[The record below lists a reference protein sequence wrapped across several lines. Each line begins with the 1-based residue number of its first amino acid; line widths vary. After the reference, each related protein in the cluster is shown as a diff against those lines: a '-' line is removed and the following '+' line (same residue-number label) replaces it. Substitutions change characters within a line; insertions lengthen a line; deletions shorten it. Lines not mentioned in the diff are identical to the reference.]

1 MAGNTILCV
10 SDDERLLADLRT
22 VLVELADVWDLRFVG
37 SADAV
42 HLLADGV
49 GDVIVTKLG
58 TPGADGV
65 SLLEHAHSRYPGVAR
80 LVLTGTAEG
89 AVVIDAVG
97 PARQLSK
104 PCTPETLPAALGLVL
119 DLRRLIESEQLRVL
133 FGSMD
138 TVAKPPHIYSQLVAL
153 SRDPDSTADDVVQ
166 LVQQDVGLSAEVL
179 RLVNSAF
186 YGQSAKV
193 NSIQWAVVLLGL
205 DTLKALAV
213 AGVVFKPG
221 KPLPAGFDGEELAA
235 RAVRASV
242 IAQRIAHR
250 EHWDPD
256 TVSDVALGAL
266 LSEVGLLVLAST
278 HPEQW
283 AKLSELSELSEPMPA
298 ARAQEEAFG
307 VSVGRASAYMLGLW
321 GFPPGTLAATAAQ
334 PLDLSDPAAVAA
346 ASPAALAVAY
356 AHEKAYGHADLAA
369 LCRSGY
375 LDDHRLERWQAA

>member
-1 MAGNTILCV
+1 MTGTTILCV
-10 SDDERLLADLRT
+10 SEDERLLTDLRT
-22 VLVELADVWDLRFVG
+22 VLEDLAGVWDLRYVG

-42 HLLADGV
+42 QLLADGV

-58 TPGADGV
+58 TPGSDGM
-65 SLLEHAHSRYPGVAR
+65 SLLEHAHSRYPAVAR

-104 PCTPETLPAALGLVL
+104 PCTPETLPAALDLVL
-119 DLRRLIESEQLRVL
+119 DLRRLVESEQLRTL

-153 SRDPDSTADDVVQ
+153 SKDPESTADDVVQ
-166 LVQQDVGLSAEVL
+166 LVQQDVGLSAEIL
-179 RLVNSAF
+179 RLCNSAF

-193 NSIQWAVVLLGL
+193 HSIQWAVVLLGL

-221 KPLPAGFDGEELAA
+221 RPLPAGFDGEELAA

-256 TVSDVALGAL
+256 SVSDVALSAL

-278 HPEQW
+278 HPDQW
-283 AKLSELSELSEPMPA
+283 ARLNELSERMPPVV
-298 ARAQEEAFG
+298 AQKEAFG
-307 VSVGRASAYMLGLW
+307 VTVGEASAYMLGLW

-334 PLDLSDPAAVAA
+334 PLNLTDPVAVAA

-356 AHEKAYGHADLAA
+356 AHEKAYGHADLGA
-369 LCRSGY
+369 LCRTGY

>member
-1 MAGNTILCV
+1 MTGTTILCV

-22 VLVELADVWDLRFVG
+22 VLAELVNVWDLRFVG
-37 SADAV
+37 SNEAV
-42 HLLADGV
+42 KLLADGV

-58 TPGADGV
+58 TPGADGM
-65 SLLEHAHSRYPGVAR
+65 SLLEHAHSRYPAVAR

-104 PCTPETLPAALGLVL
+104 PCTPDTLPAALDLVL
-119 DLRRLIESEQLRVL
+119 DLRRLVESERLRTL
-133 FGSMD
+133 FGSLD
-138 TVAKPPHIYSQLVAL
+138 TLAKPPHIYTRLVAL
-153 SRDPDSTADDVVQ
+153 SQDPDSTADDVVQ

-193 NSIQWAVVLLGL
+193 HSIQWAVVLLGL

-221 KPLPAGFDGEELAA
+221 QTLPPGLDSEELAA
-235 RAVRASV
+235 RSVRASV

-256 TVSDVALGAL
+256 TVSDVALSAL
-266 LSEVGLLVLAST
+266 LSEVGLLVLASAQ
-278 HPEQW
+278 PDQW
-283 AKLSELSELSEPMPA
+283 ARLSQLYQQMPTV
-298 ARAQEEAFG
+298 RAQEEAFG
-307 VSVGRASAYMLGLW
+307 VTVGRASAYLLGLW
-321 GFPPGTLAATAAQ
+321 GFPAGALAATAAQ
-334 PLDLSDPAAVAA
+334 PVDVADPVAVAA

-356 AHEKAYGHADLAA
+356 AHQKAYGHADLSMF
-369 LCRSGY
+369 CRSGY
-375 LDDHRLERWQAA
+375 LDEHRLERWQAA

>member
-1 MAGNTILCV
+1 MAGSTILCV
-10 SDDERLLADLRT
+10 SDDQRLLADLR
-22 VLVELADVWDLRFVG
+22 LVLADRSGEWDLRYLT
-37 SADAV
+37 SSEAV
-42 HLLADGV
+42 TLLAEGV
-49 GDVIVTKLG
+49 GDVVVTKLG
-58 TPGADGV
+58 TPGANGM
-65 SLLEHAHSRYPGVAR
+65 SLLEHAHSTYPAVAR

-104 PCTPETLPAALGLVL
+104 PCTPDSLSAALELVL
-119 DLRRLIESEQLRVL
+119 DLRRLVESERLRTL
-133 FGSMD
+133 FGGLD
-138 TVAKPPHIYSQLVAL
+138 TLAKPPHIYTQLVSL
-153 SRDPDSTADDVVQ
+153 SQDPSSTADDVVD

-193 NSIQWAVVLLGL
+193 HSIQWAVVLLGL

-221 KPLPAGFDGEELAA
+221 RPLPAGLDSEELAA

-256 TVSDVALGAL
+256 TVSDVALSAL

-278 HPEQW
+278 QPEQW
-283 AKLSELSELSEPMPA
+283 AKLEELSQRVPA

-307 VSVGRASAYMLGLW
+307 VTVGRASAYLLGLW
-321 GFPPGTLAATAAQ
+321 GFPAGALAATAAQ
-334 PLDLSDPAAVAA
+334 PVEIGDLAAVSAT
-346 ASPAALAVAY
+346 SPAALAVAY
-356 AHEKAYGHADLAA
+356 AHEKAYGHAEPSLF
-369 LCRSGY
+369 CRSGY